1 MYTIVTGVYGVL
13 PSCFLSQAVTMTYG
27 SNFQLNLDG
36 YMKREDIS
44 HNSIAK
50 KTGVSQKTVWSVA
63 SGRSTPTLNTAQVVA
78 DAVGVDA
85 RVMLG
90 SELTPE
96 QVGRS
101 QRIGRMLDQIIHLNS
116 EQLATL
122 NGVLKAF
129 TSTE

>member
-1 MYTIVTGVYGVL
+1 
-13 PSCFLSQAVTMTYG
+13 MTYG

-85 RVMLG
+85 RIMLG

-101 QRIGRMLDQIIHLNS
+101 QRIGRMLDQIVCLNS
-116 EQLATL
+116 EQLATVA
-122 NGVLKAF
+122 GVLKAF

>member
-1 MYTIVTGVYGVL
+1 MNYG
-13 PSCFLSQAVTMTYG
+13 PT
-27 SNFQLNLDG
+27 FQSNLDR
-36 YMKREDIS
+36 YLKYQEIS
-44 HNSIAK
+44 HLSIAK

-63 SGRSTPTLNTAQVVA
+63 TGRSTPTLNTAEVVA
-78 DAVGVDA
+78 NAVGVDC

-90 SELTPE
+90 QELTPE

-101 QRIGRMLDQIIHLNS
+101 QKIGRMLDKILNLNS

>member
-1 MYTIVTGVYGVL
+1 MNYG
-13 PSCFLSQAVTMTYG
+13 G
-27 SNFQLNLDG
+27 NFQSNLDR

-50 KTGVSQKTVWSVA
+50 KTGVSQKTVWSV
-63 SGRSTPTLNTAQVVA
+63 STGRSTPTLNTAQVVA

-90 SELTPE
+90 IELTPE

-101 QRIGRMLDQIIHLNS
+101 QRIGRMLDQIIQLNS

>member
-1 MYTIVTGVYGVL
+1 MN
-13 PSCFLSQAVTMTYG
+13 YG
-27 SNFQLNLDG
+27 SHFQLNLDQ
-36 YMKREDIS
+36 YMKRENIS

-63 SGRSTPTLNTAQVVA
+63 SGRSTPTLNTAQIVA

-85 RVMLG
+85 RVLLG
-90 SELTPE
+90 SQLTTE

-101 QRIGRMLDQIIHLNS
+101 QRIGKMLDQIIVLNS
-116 EQLATL
+116 EQIATL
-122 NGVLKAF
+122 SGVLKAF